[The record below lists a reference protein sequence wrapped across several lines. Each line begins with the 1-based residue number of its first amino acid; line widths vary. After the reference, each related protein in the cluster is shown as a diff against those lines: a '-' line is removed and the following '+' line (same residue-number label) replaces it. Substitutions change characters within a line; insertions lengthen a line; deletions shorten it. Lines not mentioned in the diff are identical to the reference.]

1 MVLSELVWRRFLLE
15 SQRNLSPPGSL
26 AKVKL

>member
-1 MVLSELVWRRFLLE
+1 MVFSELAWWPFLLE